1 MQKKKTQQFAKF
13 FLKDLKS
20 INKKEGNDK
29 SNLGGLNLSS
39 VN

>member
-20 INKKEGNDK
+20 VTKNEGNDK
-29 SNLGGLNLSS
+29 SNLDGLNLSPA
-39 VN
+39 N